1 MSQEKI
7 AFVLGNGLSRK
18 PIDPHLLKQHGRI
31 YGCNALYRTFAPDY
45 LVAVDTKMIMEI
57 QKTDYAH
64 KHQVWSNP
72 NKLTKADP
80 NLNIFNPNKGWSSG
94 PTALFLAS
102 THDNAKI
109 YILGFDYVG
118 IGNNHELVNNIYAGT
133 KNYKNLND
141 RATYHG
147 NWQRQTA
154 SCINQFVRT
163 KYIRVIEED
172 SYIPDNLVDCKNLK
186 HMSTRIFCKTFG
198 ITPSKS

>member
-18 PIDPHLLKQHGRI
+18 PIDPQLLKQHGRI

-64 KHQVWSNP
+64 KHQVWSN
-72 NKLTKADP
+72 
-80 NLNIFNPNKGWSSG
+80 G

-118 IGNNHELVNNIYAGT
+118 TGNNHELVNNIYAGT

-163 KYIRVIEED
+163 KYIRVMEED

>member
-72 NKLTKADP
+72 N
-80 NLNIFNPNKGWSSG
+80 I
-94 PTALFLAS
+94 
-102 THDNAKI
+102 
-109 YILGFDYVG
+109 
-118 IGNNHELVNNIYAGT
+118 
-133 KNYKNLND
+133 
-141 RATYHG
+141 
-147 NWQRQTA
+147 
-154 SCINQFVRT
+154 
-163 KYIRVIEED
+163 
-172 SYIPDNLVDCKNLK
+172 
-186 HMSTRIFCKTFG
+186 
-198 ITPSKS
+198 